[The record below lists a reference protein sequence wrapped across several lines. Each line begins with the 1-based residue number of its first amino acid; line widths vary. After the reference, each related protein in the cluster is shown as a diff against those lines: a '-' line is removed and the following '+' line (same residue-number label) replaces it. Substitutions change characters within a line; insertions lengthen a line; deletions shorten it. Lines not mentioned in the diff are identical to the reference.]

1 MNRTKDYVTFTAWF
15 AGLGYIVLWPMTA
28 ADLGGQPFG
37 ASVFCR
43 DSSAAV
49 LDALCNT
56 ERMLTMPAGL
66 HAIGFL
72 SAVYVTTRLLWS
84 AIKRS
89 RRGAPARAPSLG
101 AQNPEAITP
110 PRRKPQP
117 QRLIVKPRTHFGLRG
132 IRR

>member
-1 MNRTKDYVTFTAWF
+1 MNRIKDYVTFTAWF
-15 AGLGYIVLWPMTA
+15 AGLGYIVMWPVTA

-43 DSSAAV
+43 ESSAAM

-56 ERMLTMPAGL
+56 ERMLKMPSGL
-66 HAIGFL
+66 HVLGFL

-89 RRGAPARAPSLG
+89 RRGAHASSALMPEGQSPELAPS
-101 AQNPEAITP
+101 
-110 PRRKPQP
+110 PRRKPP
-117 QRLIVKPRTHFGLRG
+117 PRPMVKPRTHFGLRG
-132 IRR
+132 IQR